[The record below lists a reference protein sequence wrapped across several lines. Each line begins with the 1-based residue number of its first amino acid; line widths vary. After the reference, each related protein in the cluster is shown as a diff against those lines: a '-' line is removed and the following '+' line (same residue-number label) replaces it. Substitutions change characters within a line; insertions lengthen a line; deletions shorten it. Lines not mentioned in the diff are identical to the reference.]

1 MAKINSKQAVN
12 FVTQYSIY
20 VITLVF
26 MIICAFINDRFLTVD
41 NIINILRQVSV
52 YALLAFAE
60 SVCIISGN
68 LDLAAASTLVFAGC
82 LSIFV
87 YVGTGSMVLAV
98 IVAILIGVVIN
109 LISGIIVAYF
119 NIPPFVATLGMQM
132 SVRGAVYLLTD
143 GMTISNTGE
152 NFKALGQGY
161 VGPIPNPVIIM
172 MVCAVIFWVILDK
185 TRLGRNFYAVGGNP
199 EAARASGINLR
210 KYTIL
215 TYLVAGAFTGLAGIV
230 YCSRINAGTPA
241 GAQGYEGQGIAAAV
255 IGGIGF
261 AGGTGNAWGAVVGAV
276 VIGIINNILNLMG
289 VNSYMQQV
297 VNGLVIVLAVG
308 LDTFT
313 RSKRTSS

>member
-1 MAKINSKQAVN
+1 M
-12 FVTQYSIY
+12 
-20 VITLVF
+20 
-26 MIICAFINDRFLTVD
+26 
-41 NIINILRQVSV
+41 
-52 YALLAFAE
+52 
-60 SVCIISGN
+60 
-68 LDLAAASTLVFAGC
+68 
-82 LSIFV
+82 
-87 YVGTGSMVLAV
+87 GTGSLLLAV

-143 GMTISNTGE
+143 GMTISETGE

-161 VGPIPNPVIIM
+161 VGPIPNPVIVM

-185 TRLGRNFYAVGGNP
+185 TRLGRNFYAVGGNR

-215 TYLVAGAFTGLAGIV
+215 AYLVAGAFTGLAGIV

-261 AGGTGNAWGAVVGAV
+261 AGGTGNAWGAVIGAV

>member
-87 YVGTGSMVLAV
+87 YVGTGSLILAV

-143 GMTISNTGE
+143 GMTISETGE

-185 TRLGRNFYAVGGNP
+185 TRLGRNFYAVGGNR

-215 TYLVAGAFTGLAGIV
+215 AYLVAGAFTGLALSLIHI
-230 YCSRINAGTPA
+230 SLRI
-241 GAQGYEGQGIAAAV
+241 
-255 IGGIGF
+255 
-261 AGGTGNAWGAVVGAV
+261 
-276 VIGIINNILNLMG
+276 
-289 VNSYMQQV
+289 
-297 VNGLVIVLAVG
+297 
-308 LDTFT
+308 
-313 RSKRTSS
+313 

>member
-1 MAKINSKQAVN
+1 
-12 FVTQYSIY
+12 
-20 VITLVF
+20 
-26 MIICAFINDRFLTVD
+26 
-41 NIINILRQVSV
+41 
-52 YALLAFAE
+52 
-60 SVCIISGN
+60 
-68 LDLAAASTLVFAGC
+68 
-82 LSIFV
+82 
-87 YVGTGSMVLAV
+87 
-98 IVAILIGVVIN
+98 
-109 LISGIIVAYF
+109 
-119 NIPPFVATLGMQM
+119 MQM

-143 GMTISNTGE
+143 GMTISETGE

-185 TRLGRNFYAVGGNP
+185 TRLGRNFYAVGGNR

-215 TYLVAGAFTGLAGIV
+215 AYLVAGAFTGLAGIV